1 MLALYLTFTLVPY
14 LSRASNTDY
23 NQENF
28 SDQKFLLSDGERN
41 LKRPSTQRWRYPIY
55 NGTLETLI

>member
-41 LKRPSTQRWRYPIY
+41 LKKPST
-55 NGTLETLI
+55 